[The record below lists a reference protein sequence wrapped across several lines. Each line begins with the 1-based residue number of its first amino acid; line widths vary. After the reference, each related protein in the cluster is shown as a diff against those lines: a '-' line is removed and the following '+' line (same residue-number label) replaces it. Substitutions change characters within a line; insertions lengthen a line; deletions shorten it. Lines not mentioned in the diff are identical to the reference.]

1 MSAKAIGYWATTS
14 FVALELL
21 AGGLT
26 DVVHGREALVAG
38 QPVVAVI
45 THLGYPVYMLTIL
58 GGWKLLGAV
67 ALLMPR
73 FPRLKEWA
81 YAGTFFEMTGAAVSL
96 WVSGADVGTVS
107 FPLLVAALALA
118 SWALRPPDRTLG
130 VLFPATRSRAGAGAL
145 VRAARPAR
153 PARAP
158 LNNEVEA

>member
-1 MSAKAIGYWATTS
+1 MRAKALGYWATTL

-26 DVVHGREALVAG
+26 DLVHGREALVAG

-45 THLGYPVYMLTIL
+45 THLGYPVYVLAIL

-67 ALLMPR
+67 ALLVPR

-96 WVSGADVGTVS
+96 GASGADVGTIS
-107 FPLLVAALALA
+107 FPLVVAALALA
-118 SWALRPPDRTLG
+118 SWALRPPDRILG
-130 VLFPATRSRAGAGAL
+130 VLVPPTWSKAGAAPP
-145 VRAARPAR
+145 PAH
-153 PARAP
+153 AQ
-158 LNNEVEA
+158 LNNEVEAG

>member
-1 MSAKAIGYWATTS
+1 MSTKAIGYWATTS

-38 QPVVAVI
+38 QPVVAFI
-45 THLGYPVYMLTIL
+45 THLGYPVYVLTIL

-67 ALLMPR
+67 ALLVPR

-96 WVSGADVGTVS
+96 WASGADVGTVS
-107 FPLLVAALALA
+107 FPLFVATLALA

-130 VLFPATRSRAGAGAL
+130 DLFPARRSGAG
-145 VRAARPAR
+145 VSVRPA
-153 PARAP
+153 PTHP
-158 LNNEVEA
+158 NNEVEAR

>member
-1 MSAKAIGYWATTS
+1 MRAKTIGYWATTI

-26 DVVHGREALVAG
+26 DLMHGPQALVFG
-38 QPVVAVI
+38 PPVVTVI
-45 THLGYPVYMLTIL
+45 TQLGYPVYVLTIL

-81 YAGTFFEMTGAAVSL
+81 YAGTFFEMTGAGISL
-96 WVSGADVGTVS
+96 WVIGADIGAVS
-107 FPLLVAALALA
+107 FPFMVAALALA

-130 VLFPATRSRAGAGAL
+130 SLFPATRSRTGSRAGAA
-145 VRAARPAR
+145 VH
-153 PARAP
+153 PARA
-158 LNNEVEA
+158 NVHNEVEA

>member
-1 MSAKAIGYWATTS
+1 MSMSAKAIGYWATTI

-26 DVVHGREALVAG
+26 DLVHGREALVAG

-45 THLGYPVYMLTIL
+45 TQLGYPVYVLTIL

-96 WVSGADVGTVS
+96 GVSGADIGTIS
-107 FPLLVAALALA
+107 FPLLVAAAALA
-118 SWALRPPDRTLG
+118 SWTLRPRDRTLG
-130 VLFPATRSRAGAGAL
+130 VLLPATRSRIGAS
-145 VRAARPAR
+145 VRPAH
-153 PARAP
+153 AH
-158 LNNEVEA
+158 LKHEVEA

>member
-1 MSAKAIGYWATTS
+1 MRAKAIGYWATTI

-26 DVVHGREALVAG
+26 DLVHGREALVAG

-45 THLGYPVYMLTIL
+45 THLGYPVYVLTIL
-58 GGWKLLGAV
+58 GGWKLLAAV
-67 ALLMPR
+67 ALLVPR

-81 YAGTFFEMTGAAVSL
+81 YAGTFFEMTGAAISL
-96 WVSGADVGTVS
+96 GTSGADVGTIS

-130 VLFPATRSRAGAGAL
+130 VLFPAPRSRAGAS
-145 VRAARPAR
+145 VR
-153 PARAP
+153 PARAH
-158 LNNEVEA
+158 LSNEVEV